1 MEAQKDFWALEGFI
15 KLSAISLHLLE
26 NVFQEKMKIQKESK
40 IMFNVLDQV
49 EKKGEEKNLKNILT
63 GSLEIN
69 ESELDQVSRILWK

>member
-1 MEAQKDFWALEGFI
+1 MKAQKDFWALEGFI

-40 IMFNVLDQV
+40 IMFNALDQV

-63 GSLEIN
+63 GSLEIS
-69 ESELDQVSRILWK
+69 ESELDQVSRILRK

>member
-1 MEAQKDFWALEGFI
+1 
-15 KLSAISLHLLE
+15 
-26 NVFQEKMKIQKESK
+26 MKIQKESK